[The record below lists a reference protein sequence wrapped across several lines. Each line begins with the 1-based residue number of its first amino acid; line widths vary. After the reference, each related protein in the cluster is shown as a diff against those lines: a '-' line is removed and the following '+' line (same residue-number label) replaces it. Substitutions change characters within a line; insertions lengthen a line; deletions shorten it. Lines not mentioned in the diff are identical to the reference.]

1 MLGTVVVLEN
11 VFISMTVLSRTQR
24 GVVSE
29 RSFSHGSLKK
39 KKKPPPNQ
47 KAVRFKPF

>member
-11 VFISMTVLSRTQR
+11 VFISMTVLSGTQR

-39 KKKPPPNQ
+39 TNQ